1 MLTQRS
7 EGLRRL
13 LLLCQVALTAGLFWF
28 GVWVMVN
35 FYSPS
40 ATLTWRRYSIY
51 CVLLVLG
58 LTLEFLG
65 RDNSREYL
73 LQNELLRQHRL
84 SLRQTFASVGT
95 LVIYLIATKDGF
107 ISRLFLFNFVPWLYV
122 VLLFSHHYLPPFLA
136 RRIFRGI
143 REEKTLLVGS
153 AARARQLRNWLRVK
167 SEIGLHTIGIIA
179 SEGPAVAAVDGHG
192 GNDVNLPV
200 LGQPQDFER
209 IVRELGITQVI
220 LLEFPHSEA
229 SRGIINK
236 CDQLGL
242 RLVILSDLEET
253 LKHSVVHF
261 EDGGFRFI
269 ALREEPLENPVN
281 RFMKRA
287 IDLFASTFVLVFVF
301 PPLALLVWVAQRLQ
315 SPGPLLHK
323 QVRAGIQNRRFLI
336 YKFRTMRVGAED
348 DLTRQACDRDERV
361 YPFARFLRK
370 LSLDEVPQFWNVL
383 RGEMSIV
390 GPRPHLLEHNDE
402 FAKLMAGYH
411 VRTFVK
417 PGITGLA
424 QVRGF
429 RGEARR
435 GADIENRVACDLEYL
450 ENWNLSLELGIIART
465 VAQLFLPPPTAY

>member
-40 ATLTWRRYSIY
+40 ADLTWRRYSIY

-65 RDNSREYL
+65 RDNSRDYL

-143 REEKTLLVGS
+143 REEKTLLIGPP
-153 AARARQLRNWLRVK
+153 ARARQLRNWLRVK
-167 SEIGLHTIGIIA
+167 SEIGLHTAGIISA
-179 SEGPAVAAVDGHG
+179 DRSAATDVD
-192 GNDVNLPV
+192 LPV
-200 LGQPQDFER
+200 LGQPHEFER
-209 IVRELGITQVI
+209 VVREFSVTQVI
-220 LLEFPHSEA
+220 LLEFPHSES
-229 SRGIINK
+229 SRGIINA
-236 CDQLGL
+236 CDQLGI
-242 RLVILSDLEET
+242 RLIILSDLEET
-253 LKHSVVHF
+253 LRHSVVHF

-287 IDLFASTFVLVFVF
+287 IDIFASAFVLVFVF
-301 PPLALLVWVAQRLQ
+301 PVLAALVWIAQRLQ

-336 YKFRTMRVGAED
+336 YKFRTMRVEENG
-348 DLTRQACDRDERV
+348 DLARQARDRDERV
-361 YPFARFLRK
+361 YPAARLLRK

-435 GADIENRVACDLEYL
+435 GADIESRVACDLEYL

-465 VAQLFLPPPTAY
+465 VAQFFLPPPTAY